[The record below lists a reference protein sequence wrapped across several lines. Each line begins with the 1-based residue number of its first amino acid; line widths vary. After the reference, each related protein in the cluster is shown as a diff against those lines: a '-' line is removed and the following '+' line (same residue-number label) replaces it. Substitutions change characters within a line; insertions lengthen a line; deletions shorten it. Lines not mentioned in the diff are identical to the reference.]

1 MASAPSEPRPVLGR
15 LDKAGRL
22 VAADPELEALQRQAG
37 SGLGQELA
45 LPQVAAVARLARKLG
60 IAVSRPAVAASIDHD
75 IDLWVRAT
83 PQGDEMVL
91 SLEGW
96 TERAPAGPRLAA
108 LLGGTTESDSP
119 APQSE
124 WAADEELRGIP
135 LPPGLAKHPGAAL
148 PEIAVRPRTRPHRP
162 EKKDPGGRPL

>member
-1 MASAPSEPRPVLGR
+1 MASAPSEPRPVIGR

-45 LPQVAAVARLARKLG
+45 LPQVAAVARLARKLR
-60 IAVSRPAVAASIDHD
+60 IPVSRPAVAASIDHD

-83 PQGDEMVL
+83 PEGDEVVL

-96 TERAPAGPRLAA
+96 TERAPAGPRLAPMMR
-108 LLGGTTESDSP
+108 GTTEYDSP
-119 APQSE
+119 APHSE
-124 WAADEELRGIP
+124 CAADDAVSEI
-135 LPPGLAKHPGAAL
+135 LPTHVLPRHPGNDL
-148 PEIAVRPRTRPHRP
+148 SV
-162 EKKDPGGRPL
+162 GL

>member
-1 MASAPSEPRPVLGR
+1 MMASAPSEPRPVLGR

-22 VAADPELEALQRQAG
+22 VTADPQLEALPRQG
-37 SGLGQELA
+37 RPLPGQELA

-60 IAVSRPAVAASIDHD
+60 IPVSRPAVAASIDHD

-83 PQGDEMVL
+83 PERDEGAL

-119 APQSE
+119 APHSE
-124 WAADEELRGIP
+124 WAADEELRVISLSP
-135 LPPGLAKHPGAAL
+135 ELAEHL
-148 PEIAVRPRTRPHRP
+148 AV
-162 EKKDPGGRPL
+162 DLA